1 MHNILQNSYLEV
13 RLWEIIR
20 KYASST
26 QPGAGGVFIFPF
38 VIVAVS
44 QFAFEFSVA
53 APWVPHGSPHL
64 GCGEWAPSWPVWF
77 RVSHSLTPSQS
88 TIGLR
93 QKGKRCHVHL
103 PCFFTEQA
111 NLNIAYDHNLSRIKI
126 AQNKWQMAGKGAL
139 CQEMA
144 EGLGGWGG
152 GDMGFW
158 DGSYRLE

>member
-1 MHNILQNSYLEV
+1 MPVALSQELEV
-13 RLWEIIR
+13 SLFFL
-20 KYASST
+20 SSSLLFLSLLLSF
-26 QPGAGGVFIFPF
+26 Q
-38 VIVAVS
+38 
-44 QFAFEFSVA
+44 
-53 APWVPHGSPHL
+53 WLLHGSLPPHLMGGKHL

-139 CQEMA
+139 CQAMA
-144 EGLGGWGG
+144 EGWGG
-152 GDMGFW
+152 GLLRWILQAWITTANRTPRGLT
-158 DGSYRLE
+158 S